1 MAIISSR
8 GPIDY
13 LIVGLG
19 NPGKKY
25 EWTRHNAGFIALEKL
40 AEKHSIKVTKVK
52 WNALVGDGNI
62 AGNRVMLMKPQT
74 FMNAS
79 GEAVSAA
86 MNFYKLPPERVIIM
100 FDDISLDPGKL
111 RLRRK
116 GSDGGQRGMRSI
128 ITCTGSENF
137 PRIKLGIGAKPRPEY
152 ELADWVLSYFT
163 LEEKKL
169 MTEAAEKAGNA
180 VELIL
185 RGEFEKAMNQFN

>member
-169 MTEAAEKAGNA
+169 MTEAAEKAGDA

>member
-13 LIVGLG
+13 LVVGLG

-25 EWTRHNAGFIALEKL
+25 EWTRHNAGFIALDQL
-40 AEKHSIKVTKVK
+40 AEKHSIKVTRVK

-62 AGNRVMLMKPQT
+62 AGCRVMLMKPQT

-86 MNFYKLPPERVIIM
+86 MNFYKLPPEHVIIM

-111 RLRRK
+111 RIRRK

-137 PRIKLGIGAKPRPEY
+137 PRVKLGIGAKPRPEY

-163 LEEKKL
+163 LDERKL
-169 MTEAAEKAGNA
+169 MLEASKSAGEA